1 MINVLNLFTTLD
13 NGGVESFLY
22 NYYSHMDH
30 KLIHYDFVVPGTA
43 KGFLEDTFS
52 HMGCKIFHVPTFHDN
67 PIRQAYLIYRILKE
81 GKYDVIHCH
90 GYKSTIGLILGKLLG
105 IKVRII
111 HSHMAFETLNTRSRI
126 VKNIMV
132 AFANKC
138 CNVKLACGI
147 DAARWLYG
155 ERTYKDG
162 DITIINNAIDINH
175 FLYKDSN
182 RLSKRK
188 ELHLEDSFVVGN
200 IARLSFQKNQ
210 EFILD
215 VIKIVSRKVPSIK
228 LVLVG
233 DGEDKQ
239 KLLEES
245 KALGIYDKVLFLGVR
260 KDIPELFSAFDI
272 FALPSRFEGLP
283 VVLVEAQAAGI
294 KSLVSDNVTKEIRI
308 TNRLHYL
315 PLDCN
320 LWADEIYKIFRVKYL
335 GTKNRID
342 YGKKLYK
349 SKYDID
355 LQVKKLIS
363 LYMRAVIKCGK
374 GKYY

>member
-1 MINVLNLFTTLD
+1 
-13 NGGVESFLY
+13 
-22 NYYSHMDH
+22 
-30 KLIHYDFVVPGTA
+30 
-43 KGFLEDTFS
+43 
-52 HMGCKIFHVPTFHDN
+52 
-67 PIRQAYLIYRILKE
+67 
-81 GKYDVIHCH
+81 
-90 GYKSTIGLILGKLLG
+90 
-105 IKVRII
+105 
-111 HSHMAFETLNTRSRI
+111 MAFETLNTRSRI

-239 KLLEES
+239 KLLEKS

>member
-1 MINVLNLFTTLD
+1 M
-13 NGGVESFLY
+13 
-22 NYYSHMDH
+22 
-30 KLIHYDFVVPGTA
+30 
-43 KGFLEDTFS
+43 
-52 HMGCKIFHVPTFHDN
+52 
-67 PIRQAYLIYRILKE
+67 
-81 GKYDVIHCH
+81 
-90 GYKSTIGLILGKLLG
+90 
-105 IKVRII
+105 
-111 HSHMAFETLNTRSRI
+111 
-126 VKNIMV
+126 
-132 AFANKC
+132 
-138 CNVKLACGI
+138 
-147 DAARWLYG
+147 
-155 ERTYKDG
+155 
-162 DITIINNAIDINH
+162 
-175 FLYKDSN
+175 
-182 RLSKRK
+182 
-188 ELHLEDSFVVGN
+188 
-200 IARLSFQKNQ
+200 
-210 EFILD
+210 
-215 VIKIVSRKVPSIK
+215 PSIK

-239 KLLEES
+239 KLLEKS

-283 VVLVEAQAAGI
+283 LVLVEAQAAGI